1 MFTNLLESQPLSKK
15 DLSRNNSP
23 RFQFKWLQWHL
34 KVSKR
39 QKEKERKK
47 EETKKEN
54 KQIQYTNRK
63 QKEREPALAVSI
75 K

>member
-1 MFTNLLESQPLSKK
+1 MALESPQETK
-15 DLSRNNSP
+15 RN
-23 RFQFKWLQWHL
+23 
-34 KVSKR
+34 
-39 QKEKERKK
+39 KERI
-47 EETKKEN
+47 KEN

>member
-1 MFTNLLESQPLSKK
+1 MITMALESPQETK
-15 DLSRNNSP
+15 
-23 RFQFKWLQWHL
+23 
-34 KVSKR
+34 
-39 QKEKERKK
+39 RKK
-47 EETKKEN
+47 KTNKEN

>member
-1 MFTNLLESQPLSKK
+1 MMMSSLWRHVHKLVGVTIFEQK
-15 DLSRNNSP
+15 RNNTP
-23 RFQFKWLQWHL
+23 RFQLQWHL
-34 KVSKR
+34 KIPKR
-39 QKEKERKK
+39 QQERKK
-47 EETKKEN
+47 EKIN